1 MKKYGNI
8 FKITFITYVLLMIA
22 CPYITAQPWADV
34 CLILFILALIYQLLY
49 VIYLRKK
56 ENLKFTK
63 VLCRYFVYTI
73 SSVSIYII
81 FDYIDICLNGFTPS
95 DFLGNSYEE
104 TYYGFEALKHADWK
118 NLFYIPYLIFNVIIL
133 IISKLVQKKGSDS
146 NG

>member
-34 CLILFILALIYQLLY
+34 CLILFISALIYQLLY

-63 VLCRYFVYTI
+63 VLCRYFAYTI